1 MSPRAPTSPPDPTPV
16 LAGLRDFQ
24 QRTVDYV
31 FDRFYGE
38 ADPVKRFLVADE
50 VGLGKTMVAKGVIA
64 RAVESLWDRLDE
76 IGRIDVV
83 YICSNLAIARQ
94 NANRLR
100 IDGEYGF
107 AEPTRITLLPRT
119 IKDLNSRPLN
129 FVSLTPTTSF
139 DPRSSL
145 GIVEERALL
154 HLLLEEPWELSGARP
169 LNLLAGGSGR
179 DSFEYS
185 LDRLYQEDDIDE
197 TLARSFQRRL
207 ATPAGQELR
216 SRWEVL
222 LTSFA
227 RAGSRSNRPEEVRR
241 EQARLIG
248 DLRRLLAETCVQALE
263 PDLIILDEFQRFREL
278 LHTDPV
284 TGSRSEAGEL
294 ADVLFGSPEAKV
306 LLLSATPYKAYTQGD
321 DVEED
326 HYRDFLETARFLFD
340 GDECTADLERL
351 LASMRSE
358 LLALGP
364 GSAVRLAALK
374 AQVEQLLRRVMCRTE
389 RLGATPDRDGMLV
402 EEALHPLAPAM
413 ADLEAYVAAADASEV
428 LGGNDP
434 LEYWKSAPYLLN
446 MMDDYQ
452 LKRRLR
458 ERLDPE
464 ADAEERRA
472 IEGILRQAT
481 GSFLPFDDLAKYRGI
496 DLQNARLRSLAEQTV
511 ERGSWRLL
519 WMAPTLPYHELGGP
533 FADPEA
539 RRMTK
544 RLIFSAWTVAPKAI
558 ATLLSYEAERLA
570 ALSAGVT
577 SNDSDARSQRSG
589 LLDFRRSQGRLSG
602 MPVFGL
608 LYPSFT
614 LVEAVDVR
622 ALGGESRTSIE
633 DAVARAM
640 EALRPLIEELVG
652 SRAEGDGPPDQR
664 WYWAAPILLDVE
676 RDGGAGI
683 GWLRDRGTAA
693 EWADADE
700 PDDGSAW
707 ADHFAQALEVA
718 EEMPPLGPP
727 PTDLL
732 QVLARLAL
740 AGPGVA
746 SLRALALAADSEG
759 SERDPEV
766 RIAAARL
773 AWGLRTLFNTPEA
786 TDVVRGLRSSRSPY
800 WDQVLDYCLQGCLP
814 AVLDEFAHVLRDTQG
829 LSSGAGPGEI
839 AREIGEVMAEAVGVR
854 TSPTTVDDL
863 RLHGDSVELVPNRL
877 RMRFAMRFGDQKG
890 EGEEQL
896 QRAENVRGAFNSPFW
911 PFVLASTSIGQEGL
925 DFHPYC
931 HAVVHWNLPSNPVDL
946 EQREGRVHRY
956 KGHAVRRNL
965 AERHGRVVLEEAL
978 PDPWSG
984 LFVAGVEARDPGSSD
999 LEPYWLAPGSARIE
1013 RHVLA
1018 PALSRD
1024 RVRLA
1029 DLKRSL
1035 ALYRMVFGQPR
1046 QGDLLDYLADQVPEE
1061 EIEGLRDV
1069 LRISLEPPARSG
1081 GAEGA
1086 RPRRGGLAS

>member
-1 MSPRAPTSPPDPTPV
+1 MTRTTPTSPPDPVPV

-31 FDRFYGE
+31 FDRFYGDV
-38 ADPVKRFLVADE
+38 DPVRRFLVADE

-64 RAVESLWDRLDE
+64 RAVETLWERLDE
-76 IGRIDVV
+76 IRRIDVV

-100 IDGEYGF
+100 IAGDHGF

-119 IKDLNSRPLN
+119 IRELDSRPLN

-145 GIVEERALL
+145 GIAEERALL
-154 HLLLEEPWELSGARP
+154 HMLLEEPWGLSGARP

-179 DSFEYS
+179 ESFEYR
-185 LDRLYQEDDIDE
+185 LDCLYEEDDIDE
-197 TLARSFQRRL
+197 TLARTFQRRL
-207 ATPAGQELR
+207 ATEAGEELR
-216 SRWEVL
+216 SRWDEL
-222 LTSFA
+222 LPSFA

-241 EQARLIG
+241 DQARLIG

-278 LHTDPV
+278 LHADPV

-294 ADVLFGSPEAKV
+294 ADVLFRSPEAKV
-306 LLLSATPYKAYTQGD
+306 LLLSATPYKAYTQGGE
-321 DVEED
+321 VEED
-326 HYRDFLETARFLFD
+326 HYRDFLETARFLFGED
-340 GDECTADLERL
+340 GGTADLVRL
-351 LASMRSE
+351 LESMRGE

-374 AQVEQLLRRVMCRTE
+374 AEVERLLRRVMCRTE
-389 RLGATPDRDGMLV
+389 RLGATPDREGMLV
-402 EEALHPLAPAM
+402 EEALHALAPET
-413 ADLEAYVAAADASEV
+413 ADLEAYVAAAEVSENLDA
-428 LGGNDP
+428 GDP

-458 ERLDPE
+458 EGLDAEADPE
-464 ADAEERRA
+464 ERA
-472 IEGILRQAT
+472 ALEVSLRQAS
-481 GSFLPFDDLAKYRGI
+481 GSFLPFDDLGGYRGV
-496 DLQNARLRSLAEQTV
+496 DPQNARLRSLAGQTV
-511 ERGSWRLL
+511 ERGWWRLL

-539 RRMTK
+539 RWMTK

-558 ATLLSYEAERLA
+558 ATLLSHEAERLA
-570 ALSAGVT
+570 ALSAGIA
-577 SNDSDARSQRSG
+577 SNDSDARGKRSG

-614 LVEAVDVR
+614 LAEAVDVR
-622 ALGGESRTSIE
+622 SLGGESRTSIE

-640 EALRPLIEELVG
+640 DALRPSLGQLVG
-652 SRAEGDGPPDQR
+652 TRAEADGPPDQR
-664 WYWAAPILLDVE
+664 WYWAAPILLDVR
-676 RDGGAGI
+676 RDGGAALD
-683 GWLRDRGTAA
+683 WLRDGQTAA

-718 EEMPPLGPP
+718 EDAPPLGSPP
-727 PTDLL
+727 ADLL
-732 QVLARLAL
+732 QVLARLAI

-746 SLRALALAADSEG
+746 PLRALSLVAGDEG
-759 SERDPEV
+759 AERDPEV
-766 RIAAARL
+766 RIAAARV
-773 AWGLRTLFNTPEA
+773 AWSLRTLFNTPEA
-786 TDVVRGLRSSRSPY
+786 TDVLRGLRSSRSPY
-800 WDQVLDYCLQGCLP
+800 WDRVLDYCLHGCLQ

-854 TSPTTVDDL
+854 TSPTTVDEL
-863 RLHGDSVELVPNRL
+863 RVDGASVELVPNRL

-890 EGEEQL
+890 EGEEQV
-896 QRAENVRGAFNSPFW
+896 QRAEHVRGAFNGPFW

-965 AERHGRVVLEEAL
+965 AERHGPETLAER
-978 PDPWSG
+978 PSDPWG
-984 LFVAGVEARDPGSSD
+984 RLFVAGVEARDPGSSD

-1046 QGDLLDYLADQVPEE
+1046 QGDLLDYLADRVPEE
-1061 EIEGLRDV
+1061 EIDELRDV
-1069 LRISLEPPARSG
+1069 LRVSLEPPARSG
-1081 GAEGA
+1081 
-1086 RPRRGGLAS
+1086 

>member
-1 MSPRAPTSPPDPTPV
+1 MSPTLDTSPPDPAPV

-31 FDRFYGE
+31 FDRFYGD

-50 VGLGKTMVAKGVIA
+50 VGLGKTMVAKGLIA
-64 RAVESLWDRLDE
+64 RTVETLWDRLEE
-76 IGRIDVV
+76 IRRIDVV

-119 IKDLNSRPLN
+119 IKDLNSRSLN

-154 HLLLEEPWELSGARP
+154 HLLLEEPWGLSGARP

-179 DSFEYS
+179 SSFEYC
-185 LDRLYQEDDIDE
+185 LDRLYEVDDIDE

-207 ATPAGQELR
+207 ATPAGKELR
-216 SRWEVL
+216 SHWDEL
-222 LTSFA
+222 LPSFA
-227 RAGSRSNRPEEVRR
+227 RAGSRSNRPDEVRW

-248 DLRRLLAETCVQALE
+248 DLRRMLAETCVQALE

-294 ADVLFGSPEAKV
+294 ADVLFRSPEAKV

-321 DVEED
+321 EVEDD
-326 HYRDFLETARFLFD
+326 HYRDFIETARFLF
-340 GDECTADLERL
+340 GEDEDTAELERQ
-351 LASMRSE
+351 LAAVRGE

-364 GSAVRLAALK
+364 RSVARLAALK
-374 AQVEQLLRRVMCRTE
+374 ADVERLLRRVMCRTE

-402 EEALHPLAPAM
+402 EEALHPLAPEM
-413 ADLEAYVAAADASEV
+413 NDLEAYVAAADVSEV
-428 LGGNDP
+428 LDANDP

-458 ERLDPE
+458 ERLEPE
-464 ADAEERRA
+464 ADPEERA
-472 IEGILRQAT
+472 ALEQSLRQAA
-481 GSFLPFDDLAKYRGI
+481 GSLLPFDDLGEYRGV
-496 DLQNARLRSLAEQTV
+496 DPQNARLRALAEQTV
-511 ERGSWRLL
+511 EQGWWRLL
-519 WMAPTLPYHELGGP
+519 WMAPTLPYHELGGS

-558 ATLLSYEAERLA
+558 ATLLSHEAERLA
-570 ALSAGVT
+570 ALSAEIA
-577 SNDSDARSQRSG
+577 SNDSDARGNRSG
-589 LLDFRRSQGRLSG
+589 LLAFSHSQGRLVG
-602 MPVFGL
+602 MPVLGL

-614 LVEAVDVR
+614 LAETVDVR
-622 ALGGESRTSIE
+622 AFGGESRTSID
-633 DAVARAM
+633 DAVGRAM
-640 EALRPLIEELVG
+640 DALGPAVEALVG
-652 SRAEGDGPPDQR
+652 AKAKADGAPDQR
-664 WYWAAPILLDVE
+664 WYWAASILLDVE
-676 RDGGAGI
+676 RDHGAAI
-683 GWLRDRGTAA
+683 DWLRDPATAA

-700 PDDGSAW
+700 SEDKSRW
-707 ADHFAQALEVA
+707 ADHLAQALEMA
-718 EEMPPLGPP
+718 EGAPQLGPP
-727 PTDLL
+727 PADLL
-732 QVLARLAL
+732 RVLARLAL

-746 SLRALALAADSEG
+746 SLRALALVAG
-759 SERDPEV
+759 RGCERDPEV

-773 AWGLRTLFNTPEA
+773 AWGLRAMFNTPEA
-786 TDVVRGLRSSRSPY
+786 TDVVRGRRSSDPPY
-800 WDQVLDYCLQGCLP
+800 WDRVLDYCVRGCLQ

-829 LSSGAGPGEI
+829 LSSSAGPGEI
-839 AREIGEVMAEAVGVR
+839 ARGIGGVMAEAVSVR
-854 TSPTTVDDL
+854 TSPTTVDEVRVD
-863 RLHGDSVELVPNRL
+863 GGSVELVRNRL
-877 RMRFAMRFGDQKG
+877 RMRFAMRFGDQRG
-890 EGEEQL
+890 EGEDQL

-946 EQREGRVHRY
+946 EQREGRIHRY

-965 AERHGRVVLEEAL
+965 AERHGPAILDEE
-978 PDPWSG
+978 PSDPWSR
-984 LFVAGVEARDPGSSD
+984 LFAAGVGARDPGSSD
-999 LEPYWLAPGSARIE
+999 LEPYWLAPGTARIE

-1024 RVRLA
+1024 RVRLD

-1046 QGDLLDYLADQVPEE
+1046 QGDLLDYLADRVAEE
-1061 EIEGLRDV
+1061 EIEELRDV
-1069 LRISLEPPARSG
+1069 LRISLEPPVGLKGAG
-1081 GAEGA
+1081 GA
-1086 RPRRGGLAS
+1086 